1 MNNTIKQ
8 QLEAWAEPDFQAFS
22 ARLLPNVHNLLG
34 VRLPKLRTL
43 ARKLAKG
50 DWRHYLT
57 HACDDTF
64 EEIMLQG
71 MTIGYVQAEPDELFP
86 YITHFLPKIDNWS
99 TCDSF
104 CSGLKLAKAYPNPF
118 WDFTLPCLADTRE
131 FVVRFGVVMLLFYY
145 LDDAHID
152 HVLSLLDSVQHN
164 DYYVRMA
171 VAWAL
176 SIAFI
181 GYPNLTMAYL
191 QQNTLDDFTY
201 NKALQKIIE
210 SKQISPETK
219 IQIRHMKR
227 S

>member
-57 HACDDTF
+57 HTCDDSF

-71 MTIGYVQAEPDELFP
+71 MTIGYVQAEPEELFP
-86 YITHFLPKIDNWS
+86 YITNFLPKIDNWS

-104 CSGLKLAKAYPNPF
+104 CSGLKLAKTNPDSF
-118 WDFTLPCLADTRE
+118 WNFILPCLSDARE

-145 LDDAHID
+145 LDDAHIGR
-152 HVLSLLDSVQHN
+152 VLSLLDGIQH
-164 DYYVRMA
+164 DGYYVRMA

-176 SIAFI
+176 SIAFVSHSKPI
-181 GYPNLTMAYL
+181 MAYL
-191 QQNTLDDFTY
+191 QHNTLDDFTY

-210 SKQISPETK
+210 SKQVPPETK
-219 IQIRHMKR
+219 ALIRQMKR
-227 S
+227 A